1 MADILGNEDIDK
13 MKRLFLIVLIICSV
27 AATGVFFFGCDKGSQ
42 DYPVGVARATVS
54 TKIDLTNKLNPAIL
68 PDVMKEVLREAAPQ
82 EKPESK
88 KFQQKIVQ
96 SLSQK
101 IMDDPEVN
109 YQVDLN
115 EDGNRDP
122 LLVGPES
129 VQQQSAIYSLRVPDP
144 SQHTIDPDQNANW
157 HQIAKDGIELVAV
170 SLTYEQNSSSMTI
183 NAESNQHVY
192 EGRALHHKSSYY
204 ANEHSWMTSYF
215 RYMIIRDILFRPYG
229 WYGPGWY
236 GGWYGSYYGGWHAPV
251 RTRTVTRT
259 TTRYRRAMPS
269 KTAGNNISRSSK
281 AKNRT
286 QQAPKS
292 IQNMKSKRVM
302 ASRQAKST
310 SRSGGFGRST
320 TSSRSSRSS
329 SSKGLNRS
337 RSASSFRGGS
347 RGFGK

>member
-1 MADILGNEDIDK
+1 MR
-13 MKRLFLIVLIICSV
+13 RLFLILIIFAVS
-27 AATGVFFFGCDKGSQ
+27 AATTFFLGCDKGSQ
-42 DYPVGVARATVS
+42 DYPVGVARTTVS

-68 PDVMKEVLREAAPQ
+68 PDVMKEVLREIAPK

-122 LLVGPES
+122 LLVVPES
-129 VQQQSAIYSLRVPDP
+129 VRNQSAIYSLRVPDP
-144 SQHTIDPDQNANW
+144 EQYSIDPDQNANW
-157 HQIAKDGIELVAV
+157 HHIAKDGIELVAV
-170 SLTYEQNSSSMTI
+170 SLTYDQNSSSMTI

-204 ANEHSWMTSYF
+204 TNEHSWMKSYF
-215 RYMIIRDILFRPYG
+215 RYMIIRDILFSPYG
-229 WYGPGWY
+229 WYGPRWY
-236 GGWYGSYYGGWHAPV
+236 GGWYGGYYGRWHAPV

-259 TTRYRRAMPS
+259 TTRYKRAIPS
-269 KTAGNNISRSSK
+269 KTAANSIGRSSK

-302 ASRQAKST
+302 AARRATPT
-310 SRSGGFGRST
+310 SRSGGFGRNT

-329 SSKGLNRS
+329 SSKGLRRS